1 VLQGD
6 ADQQVLPAKTR
17 ATIDRMKALGI
28 AYTYV
33 EIPGGD
39 HSRFIE
45 RDRRLLARVFSFFST
60 LP

>member
-1 VLQGD
+1 
-6 ADQQVLPAKTR
+6 
-17 ATIDRMKALGI
+17 MKALGV

-45 RDRRLLARVFSFFST
+45 RDRHQLARVFSFFSN